1 MRKENRLSVLEQ
13 VKELSLEW
21 DLSTRETM
29 EEMVYQY
36 FESTPISEEQ
46 LEAEFYSLND
56 EELLNKLCELLR
68 EGE

>member
-29 EEMVYQY
+29 EEMVYLY
-36 FESTPISEEQ
+36 FECTPISEEQ